1 MSYPSLLAAASLVA
15 LALSPL
21 PAVTATTAPAP
32 EPAAEW
38 AESPLSMTE
47 LEALRQDVEHLQQNF
62 YQASPEVRRRW
73 IESVRERRQRLDLQ
87 EDQAASA
94 PARVRASRAT
104 APELPR
110 GTVIRAQGRE
120 RAVD

>member
-62 YQASPEVRRRW
+62 YQASPEDRRRW
-73 IESVRERRQRLDLQ
+73 I
-87 EDQAASA
+87 
-94 PARVRASRAT
+94 
-104 APELPR
+104 
-110 GTVIRAQGRE
+110 
-120 RAVD
+120 